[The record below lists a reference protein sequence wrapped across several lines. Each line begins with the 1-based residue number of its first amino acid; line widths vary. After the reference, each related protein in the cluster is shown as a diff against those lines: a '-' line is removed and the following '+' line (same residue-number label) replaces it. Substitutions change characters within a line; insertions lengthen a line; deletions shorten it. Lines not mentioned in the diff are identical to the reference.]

1 MAKKSSAGGKKKGGQ
16 RKKGRMLIW
25 CAAYKSR
32 GQRIKNKKVKLIAHC
47 TRCPNDIVAKTAL
60 SKI

>member
-32 GQRIKNKKVKLIAHC
+32 GQRIKNKKVKLAAHC
-47 TRCPNDIVAKTAL
+47 SVHVNDLVAEAARNGK
-60 SKI
+60 